1 MGQYSIQ
8 TANVANRMGDEH
20 TRNQPEQPP
29 ELVMWFPGKT
39 PMVNSDDLGQMKF
52 LNLAVVGA
60 FAGGVAG
67 ALIGASTMFALDSL
81 VPQTAIANTIDSHAA
96 RVHASM
102 P

>member
-1 MGQYSIQ
+1 MAGVFTACAGSTPIEGCDAPNKSIDLWRCQ
-8 TANVANRMGDEH
+8 IAIPAIVC
-20 TRNQPEQPP
+20 
-29 ELVMWFPGKT
+29 
-39 PMVNSDDLGQMKF
+39 SDDLEQMKI

-96 RVHASM
+96 RGHASM
-102 P
+102 L